1 MYKVQNKIQ
10 DIENKGNNKWERNK
24 NKEWEKTTEM
34 GEEKTV
40 GKRRDKDLEIE
51 QKEEKIEQSRREE

>member
-34 GEEKTV
+34 GEEKTG